1 LVARAVIEA
10 RFNDLP
16 AKGAVLVLSD
26 VHDERDR
33 LLFAAR
39 SRSDA
44 AAVLIELT
52 LDRSGL
58 QALPEGTAFAATVID
73 PRVGGTIARTDA
85 PLGPR
90 TVRRNVTIG
99 GQPAIL
105 AVSGD
110 DRQGNGGAWAAAAL
124 AALCAT
130 VVTTTLR
137 SALRWRSEHRTLD
150 HDE

>member
-1 LVARAVIEA
+1 CTLARI
-10 RFNDLP
+10 
-16 AKGAVLVLSD
+16 
-26 VHDERDR
+26 
-33 LLFAAR
+33 
-39 SRSDA
+39 
-44 AAVLIELT
+44 
-52 LDRSGL
+52 
-58 QALPEGTAFAATVID
+58 
-73 PRVGGTIARTDA
+73 DA
-85 PLGPR
+85 PLVPR
-90 TVRRNVTIG
+90 TGRRNVTIG

-150 HDE
+150 HDERLLDGVLSTLQPMPADLRVSETHR